1 MSVIDHQ
8 LWQRVSRQLDRALEL
23 PPREREAWLAA
34 LRADDPPAA
43 ADVEALLAEH
53 RVLSDEGFLDAA
65 APIAAPIAP
74 ETALAGIMI
83 GAYRLVSPI
92 GHGGMGS
99 VWLAVRS
106 DGRFEGTAAVKL
118 LNAALVG

>member
-1 MSVIDHQ
+1 MTVIDHQ
-8 LWQRVSRQLDRALEL
+8 LWRRVSRLLDRALEL
-23 PPREREAWLAA
+23 PPPEREAWLAA
-34 LRADDPPAA
+34 LRADDPQAA
-43 ADVEALLAEH
+43 TDVEALLAEH

-65 APIAAPIAP
+65 APIAAPIVAP
-74 ETALAGIMI
+74 EPALAGITI

-106 DGRFEGTAAVKL
+106 DGRFQGTAAVKL
-118 LNAALVG
+118 LNA